1 MPVLMIAQS
10 AKRYIGFNKFLESVE
25 VDVLFQKN
33 CNSIAKAQSYHF
45 GSETFLFLGPLLL
58 TWINCNPSIDK

>member
-1 MPVLMIAQS
+1 MPVLMKAQS

-33 CNSIAKAQSYHF
+33 CNSIAKALDNQPVKLFNLTTLVVKLSYF
-45 GSETFLFLGPLLL
+45 WGPFY
-58 TWINCNPSIDK
+58 